1 MYYVNAYY
9 DVIDDNITNYIV
21 LERPFLLWYI

>member
-9 DVIDDNITNYIV
+9 DVIDDIITIYIV
-21 LERPFLLWYI
+21 IEWPFLLWYI